1 MFGIRPLPARPD
13 WSKLKC
19 IFGHCIHESLMI
31 ATAQAETF
39 LFTGLRNP
47 LERAISEYRHIARV
61 FATAGKSEYSAE
73 DYLYGRQ
80 NTMCRQLAFGFPSF
94 CHAPTKGRQYGDS
107 ENLVADAI
115 KVLEQFDYIYDAD
128 SYRQGVRVVF
138 DRMGLH
144 YGEDIKTNSS
154 ARVSTADV
162 DLIRQEF
169 LPRNQADVEL
179 FSYGQKHLFNRPLEH
194 VSKKERLQLLD
205 AKYSTVADAKAAFS
219 VHLARALVQSY
230 GLEERRPE
238 LVRLIEAEK
247 LWQNTLD
254 YAIEYWSDKPVNST
268 R

>member
-1 MFGIRPLPARPD
+1 MMPTAIGKVFGWCLIAWGCIMVRTSKPILPLGLVPP
-13 WSKLKC
+13 
-19 IFGHCIHESLMI
+19 
-31 ATAQAETF
+31 TF
-39 LFTGLRNP
+39 
-47 LERAISEYRHIARV
+47 
-61 FATAGKSEYSAE
+61 
-73 DYLYGRQ
+73 
-80 NTMCRQLAFGFPSF
+80 
-94 CHAPTKGRQYGDS
+94 
-107 ENLVADAI
+107 
-115 KVLEQFDYIYDAD
+115 
-128 SYRQGVRVVF
+128 
-138 DRMGLH
+138 
-144 YGEDIKTNSS
+144 
-154 ARVSTADV
+154 

-179 FSYGQKHLFNRPLEH
+179 FSYGQKHLFNRSLEH

-247 LWQNTLD
+247 LWQKTLD